1 MQNFSS
7 FNFTVYTGFMIFVD
21 FSYSFIFFVVHYVTV
36 QDTFNSYQTGSK
48 SPKPRTNLDHE
59 IFAPSYT
66 VPIKPS
72 FDKSSFHCSWV
83 LISTFK

>member
-1 MQNFSS
+1 MQNFPS
-7 FNFTVYTGFMIFVD
+7 FNFTVYSGFVIFVD
-21 FSYSFIFFVVHYVTV
+21 FIYSV

-48 SPKPRTNLDHE
+48 RPKPRTNLDHE

-72 FDKSSFHCSWV
+72 FDKSSSHCSWV